1 MGPAWGPSGATG
13 PRWAQ
18 CWPHERFYQGW
29 SSTMQTK
36 ALDMLVFKFHGS
48 LICFIFIFLSNNVDR
63 ITYTLS
69 SVCLRLSKFSQL
81 SFMQYME
88 LCVFSLSIY
97 LMTIVRIHVLYLIII
112 VKLKL
117 WPISHCLGLGHETIV
132 YAVCLSIFLAMIL
145 PSLSGIF

>member
-1 MGPAWGPSGATG
+1 MGPTWGPFGATG
-13 PRWAQ
+13 PRWAP
-18 CWPHERFYQGW
+18 CWPHELCYQGW

-48 LICFIFIFLSNNVDR
+48 LICCIYFWSNNVDR

-117 WPISHCLGLGHETIV
+117 WTICHCLGLGHETIV